1 MSVRLLFPMPVFQYN
16 LLEEGLI
23 DEMYLH
29 DLKADMDGMRR
40 KDPVGRQISNAYTG
54 WQSNDGVEARPAWTK
69 WVRILNTKMNCE
81 VLPFFGV
88 NPTVCQLSM
97 GNAWANINDKGS
109 WNRPHGHNGCF
120 LSGAFYV
127 HADGDEGDFV
137 ALNSAGGGTVL
148 SDFPPCPRI
157 RENHCISPT
166 SGTLLIFPSGCI
178 HMVEPNQTNKDRYSV
193 AFNSITNYLNAEQRF
208 DNIPIDPDWN
218 LFNIQDGELTK

>member
-29 DLKADMDGMRR
+29 ELKADMDGMRR

-69 WVRILNTKMNCE
+69 WVRIVNTKMNCE

-127 HADGDEGDFV
+127 HADGDEGNFV
-137 ALNSAGGGTVL
+137 AIKEGADVV
-148 SDFPPCPRI
+148 SDFPHNNKQ
-157 RENHCISPT
+157 RETFEVSPVT
-166 SGTLLIFPSGCI
+166 GTLLLFPSGLI
-178 HMVEPNQTNKDRYSV
+178 HMVEPNITSKDRYSV
-193 AFNSITNYLNAEQRF
+193 AFNTVTHRMGPET
-208 DNIPIDPDWN
+208 DIPIDFHWN
-218 LFNIQDGELTK
+218 RFDLDDTKVRG